1 MNNARLRAIEEGQ
14 TGIAKKVLASVPIQE
29 AWTARQIVSDIARS
43 GSRPDPHIVEGCL
56 NTLVDSGLVRERP
69 RGYFQRIKPK
79 EEEVV
84 SIASTPAQPKEPVDP
99 LTKLGNIASSLRTL
113 ADEIEDVALTI
124 EERQTATTEEIAK
137 LRQLKALLRDL
148 G

>member
-1 MNNARLRAIEEGQ
+1 MNSARMRAIEEGQ
-14 TGIAKKVLASVPIQE
+14 TGIAKKVLSSVPIQE
-29 AWTARQIVSDIARS
+29 SWTARQIISDIARS

-56 NTLVDSGLVRERP
+56 STLCDSGLVRERP

-79 EEEVV
+79 EKKVV
-84 SIASTPAQPKEPVDP
+84 SIAAAPAQPKEPVDP
-99 LTKLGNIASSLRTL
+99 LTKLSNIASSLRTL

>member
-1 MNNARLRAIEEGQ
+1 MSSARMRAIEAGQ
-14 TGIAKKVLASVPIQE
+14 TSIAKKVLSSVPIQE
-29 AWTARQIVSDIARS
+29 SWTARQIVSDIARS

-56 NTLVDSGLVRERP
+56 NTLCDSGLVREHP

-79 EEEVV
+79 EEKAV
-84 SIASTPAQPKEPVDP
+84 SIAATSAQSKEPIDP
-99 LTKLGNIASSLRTL
+99 LTKLSTVASILRSL
-113 ADEIEDVALTI
+113 ANEIEDVALAI

>member
-1 MNNARLRAIEEGQ
+1 MNNARMRAIEEGQ

-43 GSRPDPHIVEGCL
+43 GSRPDPHIIEGCL
-56 NTLVDSGLVRERP
+56 NTLVDSGLVNERP

-79 EEEVV
+79 EEKVV
-84 SIASTPAQPKEPVDP
+84 PIASAPAQPKEPIDP
-99 LTKLGNIASSLRTL
+99 LAKLGSIASSLRTL

>member
-1 MNNARLRAIEEGQ
+1 M
-14 TGIAKKVLASVPIQE
+14 
-29 AWTARQIVSDIARS
+29 
-43 GSRPDPHIVEGCL
+43 
-56 NTLVDSGLVRERP
+56 
-69 RGYFQRIKPK
+69 
-79 EEEVV
+79 

-137 LRQLKALLRDL
+137 LRQLMALLRLEALLRDL

>member
-1 MNNARLRAIEEGQ
+1 MNSARMRAIEEGQ
-14 TGIAKKVLASVPIQE
+14 TGIAKKVLSSVPIQE
-29 AWTARQIVSDIARS
+29 SWTARQIVSDIARS

-56 NTLVDSGLVRERP
+56 NTLCDSGLVRERL
-69 RGYFQRIKPK
+69 RGYFQRTKPK
-79 EEEVV
+79 EEKVV
-84 SIASTPAQPKEPVDP
+84 SIAATSAQPKEPIDP
-99 LTKLGNIASSLRTL
+99 LTKLGNIASSLRAM
-113 ADEIEDVALTI
+113 ADEIEDVALAI